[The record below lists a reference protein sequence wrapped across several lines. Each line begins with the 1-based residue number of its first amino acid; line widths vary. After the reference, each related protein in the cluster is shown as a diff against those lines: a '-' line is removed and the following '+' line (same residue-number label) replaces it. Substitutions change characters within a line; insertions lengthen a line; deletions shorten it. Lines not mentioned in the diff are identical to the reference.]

1 MRSMQNLGCS
11 LCQRNAEP
19 WKRPGSVE
27 YTYPYYTYGRSD
39 EPVILL
45 PMSESKI
52 SRTTSTFTD
61 RAEALGHF
69 FQRAGEAPRFIAY
82 DEEMGC
88 PLHNALATLEW
99 TVGVGIFQDADLMH
113 AARLSGETG
122 AAVVERVREGQRIFV
137 YMGPRM
143 DAPPADP
150 YEGSLLYD
158 EPGVRAYEF
167 AQRVHAVAH
176 FLRATQGVGSV
187 ISMLS
192 RRAPELKHVRRW
204 LGALFQSAEAESS
217 HLLLA
222 GWFATS
228 GGGLLFVPRT
238 VGDPFVYH
246 EVATTN

>member
-1 MRSMQNLGCS
+1 
-11 LCQRNAEP
+11 
-19 WKRPGSVE
+19 
-27 YTYPYYTYGRSD
+27 
-39 EPVILL
+39 
-45 PMSESKI
+45 MSESTV

-88 PLHNALATLEW
+88 PLLNALATLEW
-99 TVGVGIFQDADLMH
+99 TVGVGIFHDADLMH

-122 AAVVERVREGQRIFV
+122 AAVVERIRDGQRIFV

-158 EPGVRAYEF
+158 EPGVRAFEF

-192 RRAPELKHVRRW
+192 RRAPEMKHVRRW
-204 LGALFQSAEAESS
+204 LDVLFQTPPPGTSN
-217 HLLLA
+217 HLLA

-228 GGGLLFVPRT
+228 GGGMLFVPRP
-238 VGDPFVYH
+238 GGEPFVYH
-246 EVATTN
+246 ELVSKG

>member
-1 MRSMQNLGCS
+1 LLAMP
-11 LCQRNAEP
+11 EP
-19 WKRPGSVE
+19 TV
-27 YTYPYYTYGRSD
+27 
-39 EPVILL
+39 
-45 PMSESKI
+45 

-69 FQRAGEAPRFIAY
+69 FQRAGEAPRLIAY

-99 TVGVGIFQDADLMH
+99 TLGVGILNDADLIH

-122 AAVVERVREGQRIFV
+122 ATLVERIRDERRIFV

-167 AQRVHAVAH
+167 AQRVHGVAH
-176 FLRATQGVGSV
+176 FLRATQGVGSA

-204 LGALFQSAEAESS
+204 LGVLFQSPAPETSN
-217 HLLLA
+217 LLVA

-228 GGGLLFVPRT
+228 GGGMLFVPRP
-238 VGDPFVYH
+238 GSDPYIYH
-246 EVATTN
+246 EVVSTG

>member
-1 MRSMQNLGCS
+1 MSD
-11 LCQRNAEP
+11 
-19 WKRPGSVE
+19 PG
-27 YTYPYYTYGRSD
+27 
-39 EPVILL
+39 
-45 PMSESKI
+45 I
-52 SRTTSTFTD
+52 SRATRTFTD

-69 FQRAGEAPRFIAY
+69 FQRAGEAPRFFAY

-99 TVGVGIFQDADLMH
+99 TLAVGILSDDDLIH
-113 AARLSGETG
+113 AARMSGE
-122 AAVVERVREGQRIFV
+122 AAAAMVERRRDGRRIFV

-158 EPGVRAYEF
+158 EPGVRAFEF
-167 AQRVHAVAH
+167 AQRVHALAH
-176 FLRATQGVGSV
+176 FLRATQGVGGV

-204 LGALFQSAEAESS
+204 LNVLFQPPAPNVSN
-217 HLLLA
+217 LLLA

-228 GGGLLFVPRT
+228 GGGVLFIP
-238 VGDPFVYH
+238 GSAGAPFIYD
-246 EVATTN
+246 EAATQT

>member
-1 MRSMQNLGCS
+1 
-11 LCQRNAEP
+11 
-19 WKRPGSVE
+19 
-27 YTYPYYTYGRSD
+27 
-39 EPVILL
+39 
-45 PMSESKI
+45 MSEPTL
-52 SRTTSTFTD
+52 SRTTATFTD

-69 FQRAGEAPRFIAY
+69 FQRAGDAPRFIAY

-88 PLHNALATLEW
+88 PLHNALATFEW
-99 TVGVGIFQDADLMH
+99 TLEVGILNDADLMH

-122 AAVVERVREGQRIFV
+122 ATVVERLRDGQRTFV

-158 EPGVRAYEF
+158 ETGVRAYEF
-167 AQRVHAVAH
+167 AQRVHAIAH

-204 LGALFQSAEAESS
+204 LGALFQSHAPETSN
-217 HLLLA
+217 LLLA

-228 GGGLLFVPRT
+228 GGGMLFLP
-238 VGDPFVYH
+238 GSGSDLYIYH
-246 EVATTN
+246 EVVSAG

>member
-1 MRSMQNLGCS
+1 MTHRCPS
-11 LCQRNAEP
+11 
-19 WKRPGSVE
+19 
-27 YTYPYYTYGRSD
+27 YTYGRLD

-45 PMSESKI
+45 LMSESTP

-88 PLHNALATLEW
+88 PLHNALAMLEW
-99 TVGVGIFQDADLMH
+99 TVGVGVLNDTDLIH
-113 AARLSGETG
+113 AARLGGETG
-122 AAVVERVREGQRIFV
+122 ATVVERVRDGQRIFA

-150 YEGSLLYD
+150 YEGTLLYD

-176 FLRATQGVGSV
+176 FLRATQGVGSI

-204 LGALFQSAEAESS
+204 LAALFQTPTPDAS

-228 GGGLLFVPRT
+228 GGGMLFVPRPG
-238 VGDPFVYH
+238 GDPFVYH
-246 EVATTN
+246 EVAQTG